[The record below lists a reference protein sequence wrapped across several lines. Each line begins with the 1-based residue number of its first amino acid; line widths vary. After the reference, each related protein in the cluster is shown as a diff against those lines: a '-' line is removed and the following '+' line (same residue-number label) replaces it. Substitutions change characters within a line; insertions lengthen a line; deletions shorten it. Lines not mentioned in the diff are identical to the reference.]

1 VKSIQISTLTS
12 GSVAES
18 NYYSDKGEL
27 LVSKGVTV
35 TEHFLETFRRRNIFE
50 IFVKQAGEDDELHS
64 ILSQEFKNLGAV
76 DLDDQ
81 TVQKFQ
87 DLREV
92 KPGKD
97 GLQQLLRSE
106 KAYALD
112 KELSSSPDRP
122 IGPAL
127 CANATEM
134 TVADRTDS
142 YKLGVAEAY
151 AVALK
156 EVKYILDTL
165 ATGGKADGQDIQR
178 IVDNFVSIFVTD
190 RNILLNISGLKHS
203 NDEYI
208 YHHSL
213 NVCLLSINI
222 AASAGYSENQVK
234 EIGMGALLHD
244 IGMLLIPPRVRA
256 KTGRLTTEEW
266 FEVQKHPIL
275 GLHLLE
281 KVSRLPRA
289 IPYVA
294 YQVHEREN
302 STGYPKMRNSRLIH
316 RFAKLVQIADV
327 YEALTSPRTYR
338 RAYTPHEGVIRLIKM
353 SKAGMV
359 PGDFVKSFVEYASL
373 YPVGSLVELSDHRI
387 AKVVQANRNSLGKPV
402 VSVLTNSI
410 GRSLDK
416 SNISQIDLAKDIS
429 IQIVK
434 ALPSD
439 QLKNVDIMLGF

>member
-1 VKSIQISTLTS
+1 MKSIQVSMLAS
-12 GSVAES
+12 GTVADS

-27 LVSKGVTV
+27 LVSKGVII

-81 TVQKFQ
+81 AVQKFQ
-87 DLREV
+87 DLREI

-106 KAYALD
+106 KAHALD
-112 KELSSSPDRP
+112 KELSSSADRP

-127 CANATEM
+127 SSKATEM
-134 TVADRTDS
+134 TVADRTDT

-178 IVDNFVSIFVTD
+178 IVDNFVSIFVSD

-203 NDEYI
+203 SDEYI

-222 AASAGYSENQVK
+222 AASAGYSESQVK

-244 IGMLLIPPRVRA
+244 IGMLLIPARVRA

-316 RFAKLVQIADV
+316 RFAKMAQIADV

-410 GRSLDK
+410 GRSLEK
-416 SNISQIDLAKDIS
+416 SNISQIDLSKDLS
-429 IQIVK
+429 VQIVK